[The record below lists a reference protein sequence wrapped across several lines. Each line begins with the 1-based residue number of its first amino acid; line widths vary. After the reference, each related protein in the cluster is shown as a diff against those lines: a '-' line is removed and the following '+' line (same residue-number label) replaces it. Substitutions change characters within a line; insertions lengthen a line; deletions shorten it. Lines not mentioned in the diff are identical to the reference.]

1 MITTWTIDQ
10 LIRNAADGAVVTAHW
25 RCTAEDGD
33 LRSAAIGPQTFT
45 PDPSAPDFVP
55 YDALTEAA
63 VIGWVKDALGADA
76 VQALEDK
83 LVGEVEAL
91 RAPPVVTG
99 LPWAPVPQP
108 DPAADAAQPQEK
120 SA

>member
-1 MITTWTIDQ
+1 MNITWTIDQ
-10 LIRNAADGAVVTAHW
+10 LQRQADNGAVVTAHW

-45 PDPSAPDFVP
+45 PDPAAPDFVP
-55 YDALTEAA
+55 FEDLTEETVIRWVRAA
-63 VIGWVKDALGADA
+63 MGSEA

-91 RAPPVVTG
+91 RSPPVVEG
-99 LPWAPVPQP
+99 LPWAVQPAEPV
-108 DPAADAAQPQEK
+108 AAE
-120 SA
+120 